1 MRAER
6 FSSLMFKRADERQGF
21 FHSSC
26 SVHVVCVCVC
36 VCVCVHLSTIIL
48 TTVRK
53 QANDTHFLSSLYLHP
68 LIAHRH
74 YMGGLK
80 YLNRINNS

>member
-36 VCVCVHLSTIIL
+36 AF
-48 TTVRK
+48 K
-53 QANDTHFLSSLYLHP
+53 YNNP
-68 LIAHRH
+68 H
-74 YMGGLK
+74 YSEETAK
-80 YLNRINNS
+80 

>member
-6 FSSLMFKRADERQGF
+6 FSSLMFKCADERQGF

-36 VCVCVHLSTIIL
+36 VCAF
-48 TTVRK
+48 K
-53 QANDTHFLSSLYLHP
+53 YNNP
-68 LIAHRH
+68 H
-74 YMGGLK
+74 YSEETGK
-80 YLNRINNS
+80 